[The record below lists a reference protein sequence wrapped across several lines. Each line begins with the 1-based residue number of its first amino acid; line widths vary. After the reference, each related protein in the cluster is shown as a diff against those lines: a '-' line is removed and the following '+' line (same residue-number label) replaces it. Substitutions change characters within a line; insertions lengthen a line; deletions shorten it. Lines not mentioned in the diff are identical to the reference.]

1 MTQSPAQ
8 STSPFTRT
16 GHGLPTD
23 QPFWVSA
30 QEVSRLCRPRATLFF
45 QPERSGRLESPPHRS
60 STADNAFPKE
70 ASNALHDRA
79 ARSSRPSAGTVG
91 AKGTRAQGPRAT
103 DLERRKPKNST
114 RLSGVKSRRIADRQY
129 CATSPQPPPRNTRPE
144 PSSGPLG
151 FLSGLTR

>member
-103 DLERRKPKNST
+103 DLERRKPKYTT
-114 RLSGVKSRRIADRQY
+114 RTSGEGPRIADRQNR
-129 CATSPQPPPRNTRPE
+129 ASKTQPPPRTTRAE